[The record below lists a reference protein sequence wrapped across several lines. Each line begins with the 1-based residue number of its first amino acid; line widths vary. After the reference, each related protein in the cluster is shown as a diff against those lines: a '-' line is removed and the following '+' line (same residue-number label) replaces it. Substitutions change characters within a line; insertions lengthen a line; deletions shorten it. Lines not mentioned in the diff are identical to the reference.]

1 MIPQDKDEFKEYCLR
16 KLGAPVIDINVDD
29 DQVDDRI
36 DEALLFYQT
45 YHYDAIE
52 QIAITYDITQEDI
65 DNKYITIPSD
75 IISIV
80 QMVHDGSNMIKGG
93 FGTNLWH
100 GMKAI
105 AYDIGFGSGA
115 CSGGTSYYTMMM
127 NYLAELR
134 FAFSVNHRL
143 EFQYRNHHL
152 NISMD
157 WSKLSVGDV
166 FAFEAYRIIDPE
178 QYTDIWNDRAL
189 QEYATCLIGCQWGAN
204 LSKFDNVELPGGLT
218 LDGDKI
224 YDRYNDWKE
233 RLEEEFSLKWE
244 EPVDF
249 FVG

>member
-1 MIPQDKDEFKEYCLR
+1 MIPHDRDEFKEYCLR

-29 DQVDDRI
+29 DQVEDRI

-52 QIAITYDITQEDI
+52 HIVIVVELTQQDI
-65 DNKYITIPSD
+65 DNKYITIPSE
-75 IISIV
+75 IV
-80 QMVHDGSNMIKGG
+80 SVVQLVYDGNDLLRGG

-100 GMKAI
+100 AMKDI
-105 AYDIGFGSGA
+105 AYDIGFGTGA
-115 CSGGTSYYTMMM
+115 CKYGTAWFHSMM
-127 NYLAELR
+127 NYISQLK
-134 FAFSVNHRL
+134 FTFHVNHSI
-143 EFQYRNHHL
+143 EFQYRNHRIYI
-152 NISMD
+152 NGAWEDFEAGKMI
-157 WSKLSVGDV
+157 
-166 FAFEAYRIIDPE
+166 AFEAYRVIDPE
-178 QYTDIWNDRAL
+178 TTADIWADRSL

-249 FVG
+249 IVG